1 MKTLLSLSALLIT
14 LTLTAQSW
22 TFSEGGN
29 AFDGKYKTSSVIGK
43 GTNYPYTKPSLV
55 INKFE
60 GEENINFYISGGG
73 YFQEKTGISVLWV
86 FDNEPNK
93 IYSTY
98 DWTISSDGKILFFRE
113 FNNPDGVARLKPI
126 DIIDRLTLANKV
138 TVRMKDD
145 YGSNDIVFS
154 LSGSSKAINSVIPQD
169 ERKKII
175 DLAKAD
181 RDTIEGEAEK
191 NQTVFDELM
200 KTVSEEKLSSSSVS
214 LLESS
219 FQKDLGL
226 SYYTGQG
233 TGKNYKT
240 ISVEGKIGDAMFESY
255 GYVDIYYVLFD
266 GSKEKIYGTW
276 SVEKDAPVFERV
288 KEEVANIEAEK
299 AKQEAEKAEKKVK
312 DKEYLVGLLKKYQR
326 DDIINHLADKVLE
339 KTNSYNNFSLSSIN
353 DIKIV
358 LSSFKYGKFWNC
370 KINIYLKDGSL
381 QTVDNTYIYSS
392 GNIEISKKALK
403 SIGGKGDVEF

>member
-113 FNNPDGVARLKPI
+113 FNNPDGLARLKPI
-126 DIIDRLTLANKV
+126 DIIDKLTLANKV

-145 YGSNDIVFS
+145 YGSNDVVFS

-181 RDTIEGEAEK
+181 RDAVEGEAEK

-200 KTVSEEKLSSSSVS
+200 KTVSEEKLSSSSVTQ
-214 LLESS
+214 LKNT

-240 ISVEGKIGDAMFESY
+240 ISIVGKIGDAMFESY
-255 GYVDIYYVLFD
+255 GYVDIYYVLSD

-276 SVEKDAPVFERV
+276 SVEKDAPIFERV
-288 KEEVANIEAEK
+288 KEEEAK
-299 AKQEAEKAEKKVK
+299 IEAEKAEKEEN
-312 DKEYLVGLLKKYQR
+312 DKQHLMGLLKKYQR
-326 DDIINHLADKVLE
+326 ADIITHLSDKLLKE
-339 KTNSYNNFSLSSIN
+339 ANIYNGFSISSIK

-358 LSSFKYGKFWNC
+358 LSGFKYGKFWDC
-370 KINIYLKDGSL
+370 KINIYLEDGSL
-381 QTVDNTYIYSS
+381 QTVDNTYIYSN
-392 GNIEISKKALK
+392 GKVEISKKELK
-403 SIGGKGDVEF
+403 AIGGKADVEF

>member
-1 MKTLLSLSALLIT
+1 MKTILSLSALLIT

-22 TFSEGGN
+22 TFSEGGD

-43 GTNYPYTKPSLV
+43 GTDYPYTKPLLV

-113 FNNPDGVARLKPI
+113 FNNPDGLARLKPI
-126 DIIDRLTLANKV
+126 DIIDKLTLANKV

-181 RDTIEGEAEK
+181 RDAVEEEAEK

-200 KTVSEEKLSSSSVS
+200 EKVTEEKLSSSSVS
-214 LLESS
+214 LLKSS

-255 GYVDIYYVLFD
+255 GYVDIYYVLSD

-288 KEEVANIEAEK
+288 KEEVAKI
-299 AKQEAEKAEKKVK
+299 EAEKAEKEEN
-312 DKEYLVGLLKKYQR
+312 DKQHLIGLLKKYQR
-326 DDIINHLADKVLE
+326 ADIITHLSDKLLKE
-339 KTNSYNNFSLSSIN
+339 ANRYNGFSISSIK
-353 DIKIV
+353 DIKII
-358 LSSFKYGKFWNC
+358 LSGFKYGYFWDC
-370 KINIYLKDGSL
+370 KINIYLEDGSL

-392 GNIEISKKALK
+392 GKVEISKKELK
-403 SIGGKGDVEF
+403 AIGGKADVEF